1 MKTNPYQPPLATS
14 ETPPTAD
21 SIADDHA
28 GHGDFDEFGPILQ
41 FVKVISIA
49 GGSIMFLI
57 MLIWWISVLLS
68 GAS

>member
-14 ETPPTAD
+14 ETPPTAG
-21 SIADDHA
+21 SITD

-41 FVKVISIA
+41 FVKVVSIA
-49 GGSIMFLI
+49 GGSILFLI
-57 MLIWWISVLLS
+57 MLIWWISVLFS